1 MHFFARAR
9 PDCGGAGPYT
19 SGLQYVV
26 QDAQAAAELGFS
38 SIKIDGCGP
47 SSNISAWAAALNAT
61 GKKILLEDCLTKQY
75 APEWIFRSLSAR
87 SDRNS

>member
-1 MHFFARAR
+1 MFSCGHVYHCDAPTCGAD
-9 PDCGGAGPYT
+9 DCGH
-19 SGLQYVV
+19 VV